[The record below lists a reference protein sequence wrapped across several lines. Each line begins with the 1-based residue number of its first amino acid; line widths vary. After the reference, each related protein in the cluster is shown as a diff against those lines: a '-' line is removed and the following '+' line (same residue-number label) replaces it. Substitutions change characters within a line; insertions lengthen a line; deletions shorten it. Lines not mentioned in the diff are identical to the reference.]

1 MYFPYLRGKQFELLA
16 LKEICPLLE
25 PSNKIHPI
33 IEPVKE
39 SFQALERS
47 LSELCCKNILPTIIV
62 NPSVGDMAGGGTTAK
77 KLNSFVSKFIETK
90 QANIGF
96 IISNDFDLSKAAN
109 ILESFYTDTTPLTLI
124 YNDETEV
131 DRGDL
136 KNFIAGHNVLFNI
149 IDEAN
154 PRNFQ
159 RVFDPTTKVYLSD
172 PFPKAEKNADYAK
185 KHDALLTEEHKYY
198 SNDGFVGFSDYLTI
212 GKDYSE
218 SGFLPYAVA
227 IHLTYAAKSDEE
239 IRLRHFV
246 SDSNDDDSNVAG
258 KFSEALNK
266 LVDFIPILS
275 FKTKAVN
282 ELEELHRRE
291 HYPGLG
297 YIKKLSILNHL
308 ELVNKLLQ

>member
-1 MYFPYLRGKQFELLA
+1 MYFPFLRGKQFELLA
-16 LKEICPLLE
+16 LKEICPLLK
-25 PSNKIHPI
+25 PVNKIHPI

-47 LSELCCKNILPTIIV
+47 LTELCCNGISPTIIV
-62 NPSVGDMAGGGTTAK
+62 NPSVGDMGGSSAL
-77 KLNSFVSKFIETK
+77 KLNQFVTEFAEKNEL
-90 QANIGF
+90 NIGF
-96 IISNDFDLSKAAN
+96 MINSEYDLSKADN
-109 ILESFYTDTTPLTLI
+109 LIKKFYDDDVPVTLI
-124 YNDETEV
+124 YNNETDI
-131 DRGDL
+131 DRSVL
-136 KNFIAGHNVLFNI
+136 KNFISEYNVIYNV

-159 RVFDPTTKVYLSD
+159 RVFDPSTRINLSD

-185 KHDALLTEEHKYY
+185 KHDTLLTEEHMYY
-198 SNDGFVGFSDYLTI
+198 ASDGFVGFSDYLTI
-212 GKDYSE
+212 GKDYKE
-218 SGFLPYAVA
+218 TGFLPYAVA
-227 IHLTYAAKSDEE
+227 IHLTYPAKANEE

-258 KFSEALNK
+258 KFFEALSK
-266 LVDFIPILS
+266 LIDFAKTLPL
-275 FKTKAVN
+275 KTKAIA
-282 ELEELHRRE
+282 EFEDLYKRE